1 MLLTLEQYKEE
12 LDRNWTEYTRIR
24 YEFAPSEFDEIARVE
39 DTDRFFDKMGGI
51 QGIHG
56 PIANRDAEPLPFFSP
71 IKQYTTIIPQKFY
84 RGAYAVT
91 RDLLEMGE
99 YQTAVDNL
107 EDFIRSEKSLRDST
121 TVNVL
126 NNGLSVQGYEPLE
139 QDGVQRSLFSASHL
153 REDGGATISN
163 YYQASVP
170 PNLDTIYDAGMNYLH
185 RLTDSVG
192 NFVGGYGDLTII
204 TPTSNSQ
211 FVKAADVI
219 VASMEDPTTANR
231 SINTARTRFR
241 LKHISLNWLTS
252 TSYWFLRVELTM
264 PSYPVRL
271 KNYQNMT
278 MSPLQ
283 MMANNP
289 DAMYSRGR
297 SVFGV
302 GLGPTFRGLLIVGP

>member
-1 MLLTLEQYKEE
+1 MTLEQYKEE
-12 LDRNWTEYTRIR
+12 LDANFSEYRRIM
-24 YEFAPSEFDEIARVE
+24 YEYAPSEFDQVARVE

-56 PIANRDAEPLPFFSP
+56 PVKNRDSEPIPFFSP
-71 IKQYTTIIPQKFY
+71 IKQYTSIILQQFY
-84 RGAYAVT
+84 RGGYTVT
-91 RDLLEMGE
+91 RDLLEMGM
-99 YQTAVDNL
+99 YQTAIDNL
-107 EDFIRSEKSLRDST
+107 SDFMRSEKTLRDSV

-126 NNGLSVQGYEPLE
+126 NNGLSVQGYEPIE
-139 QDGVQRSLFSASHL
+139 QDGVQRALFSASHL

-219 VASMEDPTTANR
+219 CAAMEDPTTANR
-231 SINTARTRFR
+231 SVNTARTRFR
-241 LKHISLNWLTS
+241 LKHESLNWLTS

-271 KNYQNMT
+271 KNYRALE
-278 MSPLQ
+278 MSPLTG
-283 MMANNP
+283 MANNP

-302 GLGPTFRGLLIVGP
+302 GLGPTFRGLVIVGP